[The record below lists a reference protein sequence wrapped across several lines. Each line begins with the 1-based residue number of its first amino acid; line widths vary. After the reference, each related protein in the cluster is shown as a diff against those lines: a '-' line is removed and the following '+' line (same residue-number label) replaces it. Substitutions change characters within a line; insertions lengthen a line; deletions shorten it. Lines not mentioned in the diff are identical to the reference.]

1 MFSLVRSS
9 YLIPIRNGNPMSHP
23 IRIGNPMFQLND
35 DGVEILLNLLQN
47 KTYNYFLL
55 IKSLHLNCHNIT
67 KVGAG
72 YIAEFLK
79 NSETNVTEILLEDN
93 PIPEEEGSL
102 MLLSGCAY
110 KLLVVLLFVFLI
122 TSIF

>member
-9 YLIPIRNGNPMSHP
+9 YLIPIRNGNPISHP
-23 IRIGNPMFQLND
+23 IRVGNPMFQMND

-102 MLLSGCAY
+102 MLLSG
-110 KLLVVLLFVFLI
+110 LPINFLW
-122 TSIF
+122 FYFLCFL